1 MGASG
6 EDFVV
11 TSKHSFRA
19 ASEMHFLCHEIGV
32 AKHWNGTEATPGGI
46 QVTHPISAIF

>member
-32 AKHWNGTEATPGGI
+32 AKHWNGTGVAWTGYKERT
-46 QVTHPISAIF
+46 